1 MKNLTEIHVVGGKS
15 LAGNI
20 SIQGSKNA
28 ALPMMAAALMH
39 RGLSILKGCP
49 KISDV
54 FCMEEILE
62 NLGAV
67 TWWENHDLYLDCT
80 NADKTEIPGEF
91 TRRMRSSVIL
101 LSAILAR
108 NHSCRMGYPGGCV
121 IGKRPIDIHLMVLKK
136 LGAVIREEKSGLKGK
151 CSGFTGGYICFPRVS
166 VGATQQAVM
175 ASVLA
180 EGETVL
186 ENCAKE
192 PEVVWLC
199 RFLKSMG
206 ANIKGEGTKQIRIC
220 GVNRLESGNFVIP
233 PDRIVA
239 GTYICAAA
247 AARSE
252 IILSRVPVEE
262 MKAFLE
268 VYQKIGGQY
277 TRKSGT
283 LVADSKNVQHAVP
296 YVETEEYPG
305 FPTDLQSLYL
315 AAAMTLEGK
324 SCICENVFE
333 DRLRT
338 AEELQKMGGTLQICG
353 KWLTAEKSRLHGAE
367 VVSQDLRGGAA
378 LVSAA
383 LAAEGFSTIRQTE
396 LIERGYERFPET
408 LRELG
413 AKIIVEKEI

>member
-151 CSGFTGGYICFPRVS
+151 CIGFTGGYICFPRVS

-252 IILSRVPVEE
+252 ITLSRVPGSISENRWTILRE
-262 MKAFLE
+262 KW
-268 VYQKIGGQY
+268 Y
-277 TRKSGT
+277 TKNQWKRGVSSCAICADRNLSRISHRSAGTAYGCSHRKSWRECRTG
-283 LVADSKNVQHAVP
+283 AD
-296 YVETEEYPG
+296 
-305 FPTDLQSLYL
+305 F
-315 AAAMTLEGK
+315 
-324 SCICENVFE
+324 
-333 DRLRT
+333 
-338 AEELQKMGGTLQICG
+338 
-353 KWLTAEKSRLHGAE
+353 
-367 VVSQDLRGGAA
+367 
-378 LVSAA
+378 
-383 LAAEGFSTIRQTE
+383 
-396 LIERGYERFPET
+396 
-408 LRELG
+408 
-413 AKIIVEKEI
+413 

>member
-151 CSGFTGGYICFPRVS
+151 CIGFTGGYICFPRVS

-252 IILSRVPVEE
+252 ITLSRVPVEE

-333 DRLRT
+333 DCLRT